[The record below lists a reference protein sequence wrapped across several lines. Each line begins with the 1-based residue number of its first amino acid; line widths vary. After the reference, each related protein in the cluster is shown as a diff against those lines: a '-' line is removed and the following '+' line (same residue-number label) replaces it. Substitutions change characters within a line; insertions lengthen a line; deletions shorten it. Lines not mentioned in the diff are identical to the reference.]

1 MRVERGCAVG
11 TEFPR
16 SMRERQGIARR
27 NNEAGSLSAS
37 TSGRFQSD
45 PRATTDDNNGL
56 AEQSR
61 VHDPVLADDSYSN
74 AAIALTISSVV
85 TIAAA

>member
-37 TSGRFQSD
+37 APGCFQSD

-61 VHDPVLADDSYSN
+61 THEPVLADDSYAS
-74 AAIALTISSVV
+74 AAIALTTSSAV